1 MSKNKNY
8 VRNRPPDAFIKQQN
22 QFDERR
28 KGVFCKSKN
37 QGPTTI
43 ENLLSTKMQVTSS
56 TTGNTAKTK
65 NYQKVVIQNEEV

>member
-56 TTGNTAKTK
+56 TTGNTAKRRIIK
-65 NYQKVVIQNEEV
+65 K

>member
-1 MSKNKNY
+1 MAEMSKNKNY

-22 QFDERR
+22 QLDERR

-56 TTGNTAKTK
+56 TTGNTAKRRIIK
-65 NYQKVVIQNEEV
+65 K

>member
-1 MSKNKNY
+1 MAEMSKNKDY

-56 TTGNTAKTK
+56 TTGNTAKRRIIK
-65 NYQKVVIQNEEV
+65 K